1 MIEKRHKLTVGTGG
15 PHRLAGSGP
24 GPAAY
29 THSGTAAAGRVVVS
43 VQSVPQV
50 SPARVQGSN
59 PSDLSSKINKIMSA
73 IILSKLNRKIKLEFS
88 MTTLKSLY
96 QKNYHLLIYRCS

>member
-1 MIEKRHKLTVGTGG
+1 MKRDINLQLELGDHIGWQGQGQVQQLTHTQVQLQ
-15 PHRLAGSGP
+15 P
-24 GPAAY
+24 
-29 THSGTAAAGRVVVS
+29 GRVVVS

-59 PSDLSSKINKIMSA
+59 PSDLSSKINKNMSA

-96 QKNYHLLIYRCS
+96 QKNYHLLIYR